1 MFTFEDLKSAIPG
14 LEFQTVDING
24 TQGAIFPRNSVL
36 EAARALKEKFGF
48 DQIIDIVGI
57 DRNERKE
64 RFEITY
70 NLRNHKTFDRVFI
83 KVRCDE
89 RDPHVP
95 SLTPVWTGCNWNERE
110 AYDMYGVLFDGHPDM
125 RRMYLPDEF
134 QYFPLRKDF
143 PLIGIP
149 GSIPLP
155 SREGSDPR
163 FHVMDTP
170 ESLA

>member
-1 MFTFEDLKSAIPG
+1 MFNFEDLKSIVPG
-14 LEFQTVDING
+14 LEFETVDVRG
-24 TQGAIFPRNSVL
+24 TQGAIIPKNKIV
-36 EAARALKEKFGF
+36 EVAQALKEKFGF
-48 DQIIDIVGI
+48 LQLIDVLGI
-57 DRNERKE
+57 DRNQRKE

-70 NLRNHKTFDRVFI
+70 NLRNHKTFERVFI

-110 AYDMYGVLFDGHPDM
+110 AFDMYGVLFDGHPDM
-125 RRMYLPDEF
+125 RRMYMPDEF
-134 QYFPLRKDF
+134 EYYPLRKDF

-163 FHVMDTP
+163 FHIMERSED
-170 ESLA
+170 LA